1 MLEITKEEIIAL
13 LKKYNVPDISLLERQ
28 EITESGV
35 IPAIYRYKII
45 VPEQFYKDLADRLG
59 LPYIEPS
66 ELKQKTR
73 YAPVLPY
80 NVIREAHVILL
91 GISPENVKIATANPL
106 NKELLTRL
114 RLIFKRN
121 IEVSVAALTA
131 VSEVNDLGFQ
141 RMHNYKS
148 LEELRDRNPDE
159 SAYKILFPW
168 QKAVLIVILLVI
180 GFFLIINTFYTLFVI
195 FTVANI
201 TYFVMN
207 PVKIFIALQGFTG
220 PKVGFRVSQEDIDTI
235 DESTLPVYTI
245 LVPMYREKNMLPHI
259 LKNIH
264 SLDYPKNKLDVKLL
278 MEEEDEE
285 TLGEARSL
293 GLFGSIEKII
303 EPMDEAEYREFLKI
317 FDPVIIPKAEIR
329 TKPRA
334 CTYGLYRAKGE
345 YVVIYDAEDY
355 PEPDQLKKSV
365 IAFRKI
371 GSEYACLQCLLNY
384 YNPRVNILTR
394 WFTIEYSYYY
404 DYFLKGMDKIGAAI
418 PLGGTSNH
426 FRVKQIR
433 EIGAWDPYNV
443 TEDADLGVRIARRN
457 LKTGMLDS
465 HTYEESVTTVRG
477 WINQRARWVKGFI
490 ITWLVHMRH
499 PRILYKELGLKRFAL
514 FQLTFG
520 GNFYMPLMNVLLWS
534 VFIVAILV
542 PESNASWFSFLPFAY
557 LAIFNLVVGNLT
569 YVFLLLYATY
579 KERQY
584 DILPLVFFSPIYWIL
599 MSIGAWKGLIQLIR
613 NPHFWDKTAHGT
625 ALATGKSEAHNQD
638 IKALTRISVEAPTIG
653 KGMLKPTFVQVLT
666 SVVLAIILIFG
677 VLMLPVYFHI
687 PVKTDQPVPGP
698 SNATQDQGPAKI
710 LKFPEIVLISN
721 FIDTQLNFTNSR
733 KQEVSLHTTGNNI
746 VAPSFPSATAR
757 GVKFRV
763 DLKNP
768 GTCDNSGI
776 RPANKVKW
784 IVTTGYMGRSNPAVA
799 DGVVYIRSHDGRV
812 YKINASTGHV
822 GLIFFDRFYGFNQ
835 PGFSRWGGLY
845 RSHHGQVVWVSGM
858 GLRCRQ

>member
-1 MLEITKEEIIAL
+1 IIL
-13 LKKYNVPDISLLERQ
+13 
-28 EITESGV
+28 
-35 IPAIYRYKII
+35 
-45 VPEQFYKDLADRLG
+45 
-59 LPYIEPS
+59 
-66 ELKQKTR
+66 
-73 YAPVLPY
+73 
-80 NVIREAHVILL
+80 
-91 GISPENVKIATANPL
+91 
-106 NKELLTRL
+106 
-114 RLIFKRN
+114 
-121 IEVSVAALTA
+121 
-131 VSEVNDLGFQ
+131 
-141 RMHNYKS
+141 
-148 LEELRDRNPDE
+148 
-159 SAYKILFPW
+159 
-168 QKAVLIVILLVI
+168 ILLVV
-180 GFFLIINTFYTLFVI
+180 GFFLIINTLYTLFVI
-195 FTVANI
+195 FTIANI

-207 PVKIFIALQGFTG
+207 PVKIFIAIKGFTG
-220 PKVGFRVSQEDIDTI
+220 PKEGVRVSKEDIDNI
-235 DESTLPVYTI
+235 DESKLPVYTI

-303 EPMDEAEYREFLKI
+303 EPMNEAEYREFLKI

-365 IAFRKI
+365 IAFRNI
-371 GSEYACLQCLLNY
+371 GSDYACLQCLLNY

-465 HTYEESVTTVRG
+465 HTYEESVSTVRG

-499 PRILYKELGLKRFAL
+499 PRILFKELGLKRFVI

-557 LAIFNLVVGNLT
+557 LAIFNLIVGNLT

-584 DILPLVFFSPIYWIL
+584 DSLPLVFLSPIYWIL

-625 ALATGKSEAHNQD
+625 ELATGRSEGPDQEV
-638 IKALTRISVEAPTIG
+638 KKLTRISVEVPTFR
-653 KGMLKPTFVQVLT
+653 KGMSKPTFVQVLT
-666 SVVLAIILIFG
+666 SVVLAVILIFG
-677 VLMLPVYFHI
+677 VLMLPIYFHI
-687 PVKTDQPVPGP
+687 PVKMDQPVPGP
-698 SNATQDQGPAKI
+698 TNATQDQVPAKI

-721 FIDTQLNFTNSR
+721 FIDKQLNFTNSI
-733 KQEVSLHTTGNNI
+733 KQEISLHTTGNNP
-746 VAPSFPSATAR
+746 AASSFPLNTAH
-757 GVKFRV
+757 GWKFRA
-763 DLKNP
+763 DPNNP
-768 GTCDNSGI
+768 WTCDNGGI
-776 RPANKVKW
+776 RLKNKVKW
-784 IVTTGYMGRSNPAVA
+784 TFTTGYMGQSSPAVA
-799 DGVVYIRSHDGRV
+799 DAVIYIRGQDGRV
-812 YKINASTGHV
+812 YKINVYTGHV
-822 GLIFFDRFYGFNQ
+822 GLSFFDRFYGFNQ
-835 PGFSRWGGLY
+835 PRCPRWGCLY
-845 RSHHGQVVWVSGM
+845 RSPHGQVVWVSWM
-858 GLRCRQ
+858 GLRCR